1 MSSIK
6 DRFGGISGRVRPY
19 ILRASDGSIV
29 PAGPACNTVLRSG
42 NRILANIL
50 AGNSSFFPTHISFV
64 LSASSGNTGLEA
76 IEANKGYDTLVDGG
90 SLVLLSHL
98 LTPSVKQGN
107 DGACTVTFMSHTG
120 IHEPVDANTTVAGYV
135 TRALLVSRNNGV
147 NIPFSAIDFSSPVE
161 VPSNGSVHFG
171 VYWDI
176 LFSAGVPAQEG

>member
-29 PAGPACNTVLRSG
+29 PTGPACNTVLRSG

-50 AGNSSFFPTHISFV
+50 AGNSSFFPTHIAFV
-64 LSASSGNTGLEA
+64 LCSSADASLETIA
-76 IEANKGYDTLVDGG
+76 ANKGYDTLVEGS

-107 DGACTVTFMSHTG
+107 DGTCTVTFMSHTG
-120 IHEPVDANTTVAGYV
+120 IHEPVDSNITVAGYV

-176 LFSAGVPAQEG
+176 LFSAGVPA